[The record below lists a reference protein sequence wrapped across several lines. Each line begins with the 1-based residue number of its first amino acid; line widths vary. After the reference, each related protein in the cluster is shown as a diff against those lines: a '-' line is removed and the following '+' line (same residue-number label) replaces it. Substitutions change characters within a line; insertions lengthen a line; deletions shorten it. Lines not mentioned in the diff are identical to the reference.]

1 MLFLWKEM
9 EQLERDKIQKD
20 KRERHTGGE
29 NTTGARTDDAVCV
42 DTERCIIQSLT
53 VQVSNVTKAT
63 DVQSPVHTSCTIGF
77 YLLLHV
83 SAANCSHLQEATSTR
98 F

>member
-1 MLFLWKEM
+1 MLFLWKEK

-29 NTTGARTDDAVCV
+29 NTTRARTDDVVCV

-63 DVQSPVHTSCTIGF
+63 DVQSPVTH
-77 YLLLHV
+77 
-83 SAANCSHLQEATSTR
+83 
-98 F
+98 